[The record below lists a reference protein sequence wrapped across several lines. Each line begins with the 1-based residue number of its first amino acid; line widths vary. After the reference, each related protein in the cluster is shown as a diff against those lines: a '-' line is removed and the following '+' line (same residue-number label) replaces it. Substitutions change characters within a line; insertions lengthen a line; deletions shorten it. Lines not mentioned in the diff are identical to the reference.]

1 MREKFG
7 ARPPGRP
14 RSTRAIR
21 RAVVVSATALAAI
34 VGLGAPP
41 AAMAGFQHEFEVFAN
56 CPVNVPKV
64 TACLV
69 SDVSSGEFVLGNKK
83 VAFNQ
88 PVVLQGGEAEG
99 RLVPAT
105 NGETLSK
112 TPLTVP
118 GGLLGVDG
126 LGGEVTAT
134 AELAG
139 TAMLNDGNLLTAK
152 GTAVSLPLM
161 VKLDNPVLGAACFVG
176 SEAEPIAVELTTG
189 TTSPPA
195 PNEPITGSSGHLSFV
210 ANGQIGRITGNSL
223 VGNSF
228 AVGGANGCGG
238 VLSTLTDPAV
248 DLSAGL
254 PAAAGHNTAVLNGT
268 IELASSREVKGQLA
282 LPEIGRCVVAESAG
296 EGKHKVFKGS
306 YEDKGCTEEEES
318 GEGKYEWLPGPG
330 AKSHFAGTGAKTTLE
345 GATGA
350 KVTCA
355 KTGTA
360 GEYTGTKTASA
371 VITLTGCVRAG
382 TKAPCQSSGETSG
395 EIVTGELS
403 GKLGFIADEVAG
415 SAPDVSIGLDVSGQ
429 PSLLSAECA
438 GQKEALVVSGSVI
451 APIGKLD
458 EMAKSFSLDFKAKA
472 GTQTPEAFEE
482 APKDTLLAT
491 LGFGEEQAGLTSSQ
505 KLTGEESLE
514 IKAEHGD

>member
-7 ARPPGRP
+7 ARRTGRP
-14 RSTRAIR
+14 RSTRAVR
-21 RAVVVSATALAAI
+21 RAVAVSATALAAI
-34 VGLGAPP
+34 VGLGAPS
-41 AAMAGFQHEFEVFAN
+41 AAVAGFQHEFEVFAN
-56 CPVNVPKV
+56 CPVNAPNV
-64 TACLV
+64 TSCVV
-69 SDVSSGEFVLGNKK
+69 SDVTSGEFVIGSKTVEISK
-83 VAFNQ
+83 

-99 RLVPAT
+99 RLVAAT

-112 TPLTVP
+112 TALTVP
-118 GGLLGVDG
+118 GGLIGVEG

-139 TAMLNDGNLLTAK
+139 TVTLNDENLLAAK

-161 VKLDNPVLGAACFVG
+161 VKLDNPVLGSACFLG
-176 SEAEPIAVELTTG
+176 SEKEPITANLTTG

-195 PNEPITGSSGHLSFV
+195 PNEPITGSPGHLSFI
-210 ANGQIGRITGNSL
+210 ADGQIGRIAGNSL
-223 VGNSF
+223 VDNSF

-238 VLSTLTDPAV
+238 LLSLLVDPAV
-248 DLSAGL
+248 DLSAGV

-268 IELASSREVKGQLA
+268 IELAGAREVKGQLA
-282 LPEIGRCVVAESAG
+282 LPEIGRCVLAESAG
-296 EGKHKVFKGS
+296 EGKHKVYKGF

-330 AKSHFAGTGAKTTLE
+330 PKSHFKGTGAKTTLE
-345 GATGA
+345 GVTGA

-355 KTGTA
+355 KTGSA
-360 GEYTGTKTASA
+360 GEYTGAKTASA
-371 VITLTGCVRAG
+371 VITLTGCVHAG

-415 SAPDVSIGLDVSGQ
+415 SAPDVSIGLDLSGQ

-438 GQKEALVVSGSVI
+438 GQKEALVVGGSVI

-458 EMAKSFSLDFKAKA
+458 EMSKSFSLDFKAEA
-472 GTQTPEAFEE
+472 GIQAPEAFEE
-482 APKDTLLAT
+482 APKDTLVAS

-505 KLTGEESLE
+505 KLANEELTE